1 MHVRLLDLAVVA
13 AYLAGTLLVGVW
25 VGRKQRGVADY
36 MVGGRD
42 IPWWALLFSIVATE
56 TSTVTFLSI
65 PGFAYARDLT
75 WLQIALGFVAGRFA
89 VRWLL
94 LPGYFSG
101 SFFTA
106 YEVLGVRF
114 GGAVKPLASSLFLV
128 TRSLADGL
136 RLFLTAIVV
145 EELADVSLASAIA
158 IVGVTT
164 VLYTVIGG
172 MRAVVWT
179 DVAQFVVY
187 IAGAALALAL
197 LLHRFPGGAPELLR
211 LASAEGKLRVLDLTP
226 SLTSPY
232 VLWAGLLGGMF
243 LNVGSHGADQLL
255 VQRYFCARSEGEAGR
270 ALWLSGFVV
279 LAQFAFFLFIGVALW
294 GHYRLAPPAVP
305 FDRSDRVF
313 VRFIVG
319 EMPPGALGLVVG
331 AIFAAAM
338 STLSSS
344 LNASATAA
352 VNDLYRPLL
361 RPNASPAHL
370 LAATRAFTGF
380 FGLVQMCVAF
390 LGRRLSESVVSE
402 VLAIA
407 GFTTG
412 IVLGVFFLGLFTRA
426 GRSSA
431 LVAMAL
437 GLAAMT
443 WVHFATPLA
452 WPWYALVGSLGTL
465 GFGVAAERVW
475 PAGVST
481 GAGPSRAPGT
491 S

>member
-1 MHVRLLDLAVVA
+1 MHVRSLDLAVVF
-13 AYLAGTLLVGVW
+13 AYLAGTLAVAFLVG
-25 VGRKQRGVADY
+25 RRQRGVADY
-36 MVGGRD
+36 MVGSRD

-65 PGFAYARDLT
+65 PGFAYARDFT

-94 LPGYFSG
+94 LPGYFAG

-106 YEVLGVRF
+106 YEILGARF
-114 GGAVKPLASSLFLV
+114 GGAVKPLASLLFMV

-145 EELADVSLASAIA
+145 QEMADVSLSLAIA

-164 VLYTVIGG
+164 ILYTVIGG

-179 DVAQFVVY
+179 DVAQFFVY
-187 IAGAALALAL
+187 IAGAAVALAL
-197 LLHRFPGGAPELLR
+197 LLHRLPGGGPELLR
-211 LASAEGKLRVLDLTP
+211 LAGAEGKLRVFDLTP
-226 SLTSPY
+226 SLTNPY
-232 VLWAGLLGGMF
+232 VLWAGLFGGLF

-255 VQRYFCARSEGEAGR
+255 VQRYFCARSETDAGR
-270 ALWLSGFVV
+270 ALWMSGIVV

-294 GHYRLAPPAVP
+294 AHYRLAPPAVP
-305 FDRSDRVF
+305 FDRPDRVF
-313 VRFIVG
+313 VRFIVE
-319 EMPPGALGLVVG
+319 EMPRGVLGLVVG

-352 VNDLYRPLL
+352 VGDLYRPLL
-361 RPNASPAHL
+361 RPNASSAHL
-370 LAATRAFTGF
+370 LAATRASTAF
-380 FGLVQMCVAF
+380 FGAVQMGVAF
-390 LGRRLSESVVSE
+390 LGPRLSESVVSE

-426 GRSSA
+426 GSRSA
-431 LVAMAL
+431 LLAMAVGL
-437 GLAAMT
+437 GGMT

-465 GFGVAAERVW
+465 GIGVAAERVW
-475 PAGVST
+475 PAGIST
-481 GAGPSRAPGT
+481 GAGP
-491 S
+491 